1 MDHKKSYET
10 SDGFKTMEQ
19 TLGKDLA
26 KFIAR
31 SRRRGVYAVT
41 EISEGAPTSKARLKR
56 IQQELAS
63 TSLEISDL

>member
-1 MDHKKSYET
+1 
-10 SDGFKTMEQ
+10 MEQ

-31 SRRRGVYAVT
+31 SRRRGVRPLIET
-41 EISEGAPTSKARLKR
+41 SEGAPTSNARLKR

-63 TSLEISDL
+63 TSLEFGDL